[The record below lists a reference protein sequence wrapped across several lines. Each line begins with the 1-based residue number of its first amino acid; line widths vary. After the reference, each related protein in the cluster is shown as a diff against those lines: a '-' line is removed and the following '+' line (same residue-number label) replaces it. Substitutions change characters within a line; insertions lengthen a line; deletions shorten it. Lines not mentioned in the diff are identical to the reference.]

1 MEHTLTT
8 ATEGYVSALNPMG
21 TSPVVVVCEHASNF
35 IPSAY
40 NNLGLVDGA
49 SESHAAWD
57 PGALAVAKGLSD
69 RLNAKLV
76 ASRVS
81 RLVYDCNRPPSAPDA
96 MPHQS
101 EAIKVPGNVCLT
113 AAQRQDRV
121 DEFYEPFRAALAEA
135 IAATSTPVIVTIH
148 SFTPTYHGKKRSVE
162 IGVLHDSD
170 ARLADVMLETAS
182 QFTNTLVLRNDPYG
196 PEHGVMHTLKE
207 HALANGFLNVMLEV
221 RNDLIRD
228 TQQQDDMADC
238 IASWLEDAL
247 VRLGV
252 EGAVTC
258 RV

>member
-1 MEHTLTT
+1 MNHLEHTHKNDVVT
-8 ATEGYVSALNPMG
+8 VLNAECR
-21 TSPVVVVCEHASNF
+21 SPVVVVCEHASCF
-35 IPSAY
+35 IPPAL
-40 NNLGLVDGA
+40 NDLGVSVD
-49 SESHAAWD
+49 SLQSHAVWD

-101 EAIKVPGNVCLT
+101 EAIKVPGNVGLT

-121 DEFYEPFRAALAEA
+121 DEFYEPFRTALAEA

-162 IGVLHDSD
+162 IGVLHDTD

-182 QFTNTLVLRNDPYG
+182 QFTRALVLRNDPYG
-196 PEHGVMHTLKE
+196 PEHGVTHTLKE
-207 HALANGFLNVMLEV
+207 HALANGYLNVMLEV
-221 RNDLIRD
+221 RNDLIQD

-238 IASWLEDAL
+238 IANWLEDAL
-247 VRLGV
+247 GRLSV
-252 EGAVTC
+252 EGAVIC
-258 RV
+258 QV